1 MKLAK
6 KYVWEVLS
14 MDKNIKK
21 QEKKQEK
28 SANGLNRTEFAQEY
42 SLEQKKQ
49 GNKCNGKQQKQNKT
63 KA

>member
-1 MKLAK
+1 M
-6 KYVWEVLS
+6 EQ
-14 MDKNIKK
+14 NIKK

-28 SANGLNRTEFAQEY
+28 SSNGLNRTEFAQEY

-49 GNKCNGKQQKQNKT
+49 NKCSGKQQKMNKT

>member
-1 MKLAK
+1 M
-6 KYVWEVLS
+6 EQ
-14 MDKNIKK
+14 NIKK

-28 SANGLNRTEFAQEY
+28 YNGGLNRTEFAQEY

-49 GNKCNGKQQKQNKT
+49 NKCGGKQQKMNKT

>member
-1 MKLAK
+1 
-6 KYVWEVLS
+6 

-28 SANGLNRTEFAQEY
+28 SASGLNRTEFAQEY